1 MQKITFVNENAPY
14 VSAENLNQMQTN
26 VENEIDKLYGSVLY
40 EGSGSTHGVTLNES
54 AENFKYIEIF
64 YGYGNSGFGNNSC
77 KLYYPNVQYANM
89 MLGKYDGTSCQIM
102 MAGVYIN
109 GTSVTINHSSLV
121 DLTNATPTFFNDPY
135 IRIYRVI
142 GYK

>member
-1 MQKITFVNENAPY
+1 MALIEFKNLPDTSTPIN
-14 VSAENLNQMQTN
+14 AENLNHNFELLQ
-26 VENEIDKLYGSVLY
+26 GSVLY
-40 EGSGSTHGVTLNES
+40 EDSGGSAHGVTLRES

-77 KLYYPNVQYANM
+77 KIYYPNVQYANM

-102 MAGVYIN
+102 MASVQIN
-109 GTSVTINHSSLV
+109 GTSVTISHSSLV
-121 DLTNATPTFFNDPY
+121 DLTNATPSFFNERY